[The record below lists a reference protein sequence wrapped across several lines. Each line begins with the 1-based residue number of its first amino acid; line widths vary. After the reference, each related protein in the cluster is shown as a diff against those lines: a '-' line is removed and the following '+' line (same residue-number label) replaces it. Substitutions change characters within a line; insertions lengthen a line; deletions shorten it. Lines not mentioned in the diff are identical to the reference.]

1 MKGKNNIITIGGIA
15 WIISGILF
23 LVQNLFLLPLQ
34 GPPALEADLLVWL
47 EKWRFNISMA
57 DEVLLFAALFLIP
70 AIFSLYQLLVHAD
83 KVKAIMVC
91 GLLASSI
98 PIFIFL
104 DIILGRLVYP
114 VYNLEL
120 SADIYKLVLSIYYGG
135 MHLVAIV
142 FSIATVLL
150 SFAIRKSEHGKA
162 IAYFGFAVAVADLIS
177 AFPWITG
184 SVIAFASQLLFSGW
198 FVLIGVRIIAS
209 VKTNVVHNN

>member
-1 MKGKNNIITIGGIA
+1 MKGKNNIITIGGIT

-47 EKWRFNISMA
+47 EKWKFNISMA

-70 AIFSLYQLLVHAD
+70 AIFSLYQFLVRTD

-142 FSIATVLL
+142 FSIATLLL
-150 SFAIRKSEHGKA
+150 SIAIRKSEHGKA
-162 IAYFGFAVAVADLIS
+162 IVYFGFVVAVADLIS

-184 SVIAFASQLLFSGW
+184 SAIAFACQLLFSAW
-198 FVLIGVRIIAS
+198 FVLLGVRIIVSA
-209 VKTNVVHNN
+209 KTDVVHND

>member
-1 MKGKNNIITIGGIA
+1 LIA
-15 WIISGILF
+15 WL
-23 LVQNLFLLPLQ
+23 
-34 GPPALEADLLVWL
+34 D
-47 EKWRFNISMA
+47 KWKFNISMA

-70 AIFSLYQLLVHAD
+70 AIFSLYQLLVQAD

-98 PIFIFL
+98 PTFIFL

-114 VYNLEL
+114 VYNLDL

-142 FSIATVLL
+142 FSIATLL
-150 SFAIRKSEHGKA
+150 SSLVIRKSEHGKA
-162 IAYFGFAVAVADLIS
+162 IAYFGFVVVIADLIS

-184 SVIAFASQLLFSGW
+184 SVIAFICQLLFSAW
-198 FVLIGVRIIAS
+198 FVLLGVRIIAS
-209 VKTNVVHNN
+209 AKTVGINID

>member
-184 SVIAFASQLLFSGW
+184 SVIAFASQLLFSAW

>member
-47 EKWRFNISMA
+47 EKWKFNISMA

-70 AIFSLYQLLVHAD
+70 AIFSLYQFLVLTD

-142 FSIATVLL
+142 FSIATLLL

-162 IAYFGFAVAVADLIS
+162 IAYFGFVVAVADLIS

-184 SVIAFASQLLFSGW
+184 SAIAFACQLLFSAW
-198 FVLIGVRIIAS
+198 FVLLGVRIIVSA
-209 VKTNVVHNN
+209 KTA